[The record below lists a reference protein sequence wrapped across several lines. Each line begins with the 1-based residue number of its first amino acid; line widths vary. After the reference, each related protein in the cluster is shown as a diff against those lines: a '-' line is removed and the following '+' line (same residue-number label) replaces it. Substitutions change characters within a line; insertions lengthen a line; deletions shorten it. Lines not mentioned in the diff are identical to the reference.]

1 MCIKLIA
8 LPEHHIFTL
17 EPKVSL
23 LNVLGMPRKEV
34 EHALQVLVAVE
45 EQRCMSNHLA
55 VEESGV
61 ELVEEGGV
69 GDGTGIA
76 VLSKPL
82 CVQLRQHIHNQVA
95 QIYLINCLCDC

>member
-8 LPEHHIFTL
+8 LPEHHVFTL
-17 EPKVSL
+17 EPKIPL
-23 LNVLGMPRKEV
+23 LSVLWMPRKEV
-34 EHALQVLVAVE
+34 KHALQVVVTVE

-69 GDGTGIA
+69 DDGTDIA
-76 VLSKPL
+76 VLSKFL
-82 CVQLRQHIHNQVA
+82 
-95 QIYLINCLCDC
+95 